1 MHNKMEDYIDISGT
15 RINVRI
21 EELPV
26 LELRFYEENP
36 RVYTIL
42 RTNGGAPSQ
51 EEIEEYML
59 TMEHVKTLR
68 QSIKKVGLID
78 PLIVRDGDL
87 VVLEGNSRLAAYR
100 KLAKEDPIK
109 WGKVKCKV
117 LPKDIEPSTILTIL
131 GQYHIVGRKDW
142 SPFEQAGFLVRGLK
156 ATKAKIEE
164 FAQSLGL
171 SASYAKNCIKVYE
184 YMEGQND
191 LNPARWSYY
200 EEFLKNRAIKNVV
213 KDNPVLEEKVVEDI
227 KTGKIHEAS
236 DIRKLGDIAKSKSKA
251 SKKALMQYQEGKVSL
266 EKAYEHVKETGVLDE
281 DLQRMRRFKEFIND
295 TDLEDKFVDISDDLK
310 NKINFEINAILKRLK
325 AIQTKLK

>member
-1 MHNKMEDYIDISGT
+1 MEDYIDISGT

-42 RTNGGAPSQ
+42 RTNGGIPSQ
-51 EEIEEYML
+51 EEIEEHML
-59 TMEHVKTLR
+59 SMEHVKVLR

-78 PLIVRDGDL
+78 PLIVRDGDF

-100 KLAKEDPIK
+100 KLVKEDPVK
-109 WGKVKCKV
+109 WGKVKCKI
-117 LPKDIEPSTILTIL
+117 LPSDIEQSTILTIL

-142 SPFEQAGFLVRGLK
+142 SPFEQAGFLVRGLE
-156 ATKAKIEE
+156 ATKVKIEE
-164 FAQSLGL
+164 FAKSLGL
-171 SASYAKNCIKVYE
+171 STTNAKKYIEVYGYMKV
-184 YMEGQND
+184 QND
-191 LNPARWSYY
+191 LNPTRWSYY

-213 KDNPVLEEKVVEDI
+213 KDNPELEEKVVEDI

-251 SKKALMQYQEGKVSL
+251 GKKALAQYREGKVSL
-266 EKAYEHVKETGVLDE
+266 EKAYESVKESGVLDE

-295 TDLEDKFVDISDDLK
+295 PDLEDKFDDINDDIK
-310 NKINFEINAILKRLK
+310 KKINFEINAILKRLK
-325 AIQTKLK
+325 AIQSKLK